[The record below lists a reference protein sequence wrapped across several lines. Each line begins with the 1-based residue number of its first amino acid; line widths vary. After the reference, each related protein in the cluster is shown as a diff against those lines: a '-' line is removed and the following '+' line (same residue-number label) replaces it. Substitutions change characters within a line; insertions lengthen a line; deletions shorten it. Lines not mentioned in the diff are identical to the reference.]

1 MIPAAYRV
9 GPHIRQPPHVFA
21 PWGRARARKEAVT
34 EDATLTTGQ
43 EWLVDA
49 SGCAPERLK
58 DRTALAALFED
69 LIVQLELKVVG
80 QPQWHVF
87 PEPGGITGLTL
98 LAESHLAIHTFP
110 EHGFAALNVYCC
122 RTRTRPDFEAL
133 VARHLGASSAHV
145 RELARGVSA

>member
-1 MIPAAYRV
+1 M
-9 GPHIRQPPHVFA
+9 
-21 PWGRARARKEAVT
+21 
-34 EDATLTTGQ
+34 TTGQ

-58 DRTALAALFED
+58 DAAALAALFEELVVLMD
-69 LIVQLELKVVG
+69 LKVVG

-87 PEPGGITGLTL
+87 PDPGGVTGLAL

-122 RTRTRPDFEAL
+122 RTRARPDFDAL
-133 VARHLGASSAHV
+133 AAKHLGATSCRV
-145 RELARGVSA
+145 RELSRGVEA

>member
-1 MIPAAYRV
+1 MLES
-9 GPHIRQPPHVFA
+9 GQS
-21 PWGRARARKEAVT
+21 G
-34 EDATLTTGQ
+34 EDWKLTTGQ
-43 EWLVDA
+43 EWLVDV
-49 SGCAPERLK
+49 SGCSPERLK
-58 DRTALAALFED
+58 DRVALAALFEE

-122 RTRTRPDFEAL
+122 RTRARPDFQAMLE
-133 VARHLGASSAHV
+133 RHLGAQHCHV
-145 RELARGVSA
+145 RELARGVTA